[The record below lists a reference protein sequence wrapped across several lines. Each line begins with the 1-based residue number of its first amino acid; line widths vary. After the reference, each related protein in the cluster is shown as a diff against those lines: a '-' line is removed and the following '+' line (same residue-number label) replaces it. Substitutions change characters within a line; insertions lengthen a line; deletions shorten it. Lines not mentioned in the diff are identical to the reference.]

1 MNRAEQKSVF
11 FVPPADSRPVS
22 TRMPSTA
29 PDTRYRNKPIF
40 WNDISPEP
48 DRATRKCMGCQML
61 TMFCVGLPAGS
72 KAVHEGKT
80 RVDLCREVAFRKL
93 VDRSRIGLLW

>member
-1 MNRAEQKSVF
+1 M
-11 FVPPADSRPVS
+11 
-22 TRMPSTA
+22 
-29 PDTRYRNKPIF
+29 
-40 WNDISPEP
+40 
-48 DRATRKCMGCQML
+48 CCQML

-93 VDRSRIGLLW
+93 VDRSRIGLLWRSRNCQIPLQARCRRARIIVR